1 MGSGSIIGSGTLTGS
16 GSITGSGFACSIIYT
31 GGSGSF
37 FSGTGG
43 GISGTSDKQKKGLSL

>member
-43 GISGTSDKQKKGLSL
+43 ETSGTSDKQK